1 VTSLHLPHHQQPAC
15 IRRLTARLLRE
26 NWLQNA
32 TTRAVPTTD
41 AEPLID
47 WSGIS
52 SNIIAT
58 VLGGAIL
65 ALAGGVVYIAVQVPR
80 QQSEILYNQ
89 LEMKKALE
97 GLSQRMERLEL
108 NDRRQD
114 ERIIR
119 QEHK

>member
-1 VTSLHLPHHQQPAC
+1 MPTSD
-15 IRRLTARLLRE
+15 T
-26 NWLQNA
+26 
-32 TTRAVPTTD
+32 
-41 AEPLID
+41 EPLID

-89 LEMKKALE
+89 VEMKKALE
-97 GLSQRMERLEL
+97 GLTVRLERLEL